1 MAEPTSVSTD
11 AMIHALAL
19 ILASATAAEPTTL
32 SVKVVSIHFSY
43 PYFGEPGNTC
53 QRGSIFVR
61 ATTGAQEVV
70 VRMVE
75 TAGLTPGSE
84 AVLEDVRRAGTGR
97 DGTAVFC
104 GTRRLNSAPAPALPV
119 ASAVE
124 PSTQPPLV
132 AAEPVT
138 APTVDSS
145 PKSAPAQAEP
155 RCVAR
160 LFNIIKKPLG
170 DKKFGPSEFDPESAL
185 DTAEPVD
192 CSLARSKVTNV
203 LLLRMVKDGASKP
216 AAVVGAEWGSSTWQR
231 DPDAPQRRLV
241 KVYLVELPE
250 EATSQR

>member
-1 MAEPTSVSTD
+1 
-11 AMIHALAL
+11 MIHALAL
-19 ILASATAAEPTTL
+19 ILASATAAEPTSL

-75 TAGLTPGSE
+75 TAGLTPGTE
-84 AVLEDVRRAGTGR
+84 AVLDDVRRAGTGR
-97 DGTAVFC
+97 DGTAVYC
-104 GTRRLNSAPAPALPV
+104 GSRRLNSAPAPVASAAPAPAQPV
-119 ASAVE
+119 ASAVVE

-132 AAEPVT
+132 AAEPVA
-138 APTVDSS
+138 APTVDS
-145 PKSAPAQAEP
+145 APRPAAPEGER

-192 CSLARSKVTNV
+192 CSVARSKVTNV

-231 DPDAPQRRLV
+231 DADAPQRRLV

>member
-1 MAEPTSVSTD
+1 
-11 AMIHALAL
+11 MIHALAL
-19 ILASATAAEPTTL
+19 ILASATAAEPTSL

-84 AVLEDVRRAGTGR
+84 AVLDDVRRAGTGR
-97 DGTAVFC
+97 DGTAVYC
-104 GTRRLNSAPAPALPV
+104 GSRRLNSAPAPAQPV
-119 ASAVE
+119 ASAVVE

-132 AAEPVT
+132 AAEPVA
-138 APTVDSS
+138 APAVDSA
-145 PKSAPAQAEP
+145 PQPAPAEAGP

-170 DKKFGPSEFDPESAL
+170 AKKFGPSEFDPESAL

-192 CSLARSKVTNV
+192 CSVARSKVTNV
-203 LLLRMVKDGASKP
+203 LLVRMVKDGASKP

-231 DPDAPQRRLV
+231 EPDAPQRRLV